1 MKSWSHLVLV
11 VTLALLPLR
20 GWAQAVMLVGDMGM
34 PAMSCP
40 ATAASSE
47 HAMPM
52 AHAAMDK
59 HMAHAGPAPSGCAG
73 DHEHQLC
80 TVCSLA
86 AASLPARFATQTSQV
101 QAPCPAAICTSWDSA
116 DPRALLRP
124 PRL

>member
-1 MKSWSHLVLV
+1 MKSWSRLVLIIM
-11 VTLALLPLR
+11 LALLPLR
-20 GWAQAVMLVGDMGM
+20 GWAQAVMLVGDIGM
-34 PAMSCP
+34 PPMSCS

-47 HAMPM
+47 HAMSMAHTGMSMDM
-52 AHAAMDK
+52 AHADS
-59 HMAHAGPAPSGCAG
+59 AHSGCA

-86 AASLPARFATQTSQV
+86 AASLPASFATQTSQV

-116 DPRALLRP
+116 DSRALLRP